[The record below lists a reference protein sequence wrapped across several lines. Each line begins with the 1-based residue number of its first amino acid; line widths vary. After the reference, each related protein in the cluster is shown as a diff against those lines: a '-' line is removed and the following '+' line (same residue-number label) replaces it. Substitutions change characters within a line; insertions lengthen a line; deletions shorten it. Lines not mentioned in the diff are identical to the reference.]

1 MKLEQGLM
9 VYFESV
15 MLCHTLIFVISI
27 MSLSESSDILK
38 KHQKIF
44 SLLRKINSMISKDI

>member
-38 KHQKIF
+38 NIKK
-44 SLLRKINSMISKDI
+44 SLVYLEK